1 MGIFKAVLKKGGR
14 FKARMAADLGGPGRQ
29 GTQKGKNRCMALKM
43 AHRAN

>member
-14 FKARMAADLGGPGRQ
+14 FKARRAVDLGGPGRVGAQ
-29 GTQKGKNRCMALKM
+29 NGKNRCKALKT